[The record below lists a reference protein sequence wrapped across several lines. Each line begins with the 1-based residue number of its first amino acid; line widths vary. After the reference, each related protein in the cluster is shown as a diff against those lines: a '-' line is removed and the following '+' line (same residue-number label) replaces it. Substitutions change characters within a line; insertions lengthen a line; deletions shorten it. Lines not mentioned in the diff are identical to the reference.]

1 MAASEEADARQAM
14 IDACVNM
21 NRTGINQGTAGN
33 LSVRWKTGLMIT
45 PSGLPYDEMTVDD
58 IVYMN
63 MDGSYQHRLAAS
75 SEWRF
80 HRDILQ
86 ARGEVNAVVHAHPIH
101 ATAFAICGMEIPAV
115 HYMIAAAGGPTI
127 RCAPY
132 ETYGSGELSKA
143 VLEALSGRTCALIAN
158 HGMIATGPDLRE
170 AMWLAV
176 ELEAL
181 CKQYAIALQIG
192 MPHVLEDGEIE
203 KTIEKFKEYGL
214 RRKPRAA

>member
-1 MAASEEADARQAM
+1 
-14 IDACVNM
+14 
-21 NRTGINQGTAGN
+21 
-33 LSVRWKTGLMIT
+33 
-45 PSGLPYDEMTVDD
+45 
-58 IVYMN
+58 
-63 MDGSYQHRLAAS
+63 
-75 SEWRF
+75 
-80 HRDILQ
+80 
-86 ARGEVNAVVHAHPIH
+86 
-101 ATAFAICGMEIPAV
+101 MEIPAV

-132 ETYGSGELSKA
+132 ETYGTEELSKA

-176 ELEAL
+176 ELETI
-181 CKQYAIALQIG
+181 CKQYALALQIG
-192 MPHVLEDGEIE
+192 IPRVLEAEEID